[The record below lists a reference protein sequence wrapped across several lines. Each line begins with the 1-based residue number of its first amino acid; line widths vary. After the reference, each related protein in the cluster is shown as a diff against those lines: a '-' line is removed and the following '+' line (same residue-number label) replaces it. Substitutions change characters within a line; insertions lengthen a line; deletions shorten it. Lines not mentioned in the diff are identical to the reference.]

1 MTRRQHDDPPVGS
14 APRDVDGY
22 CAWINKQGWVR
33 DSGNPYTVRTNHDG
47 SKFLA
52 RKFDYFK
59 KGESTDDSREAASDR
74 RQLAEGPL

>member
-14 APRDVDGY
+14 APRDVQGY
-22 CAWINKQGWVR
+22 CTWINTLEWVR
-33 DSGNPYTVRTNHDG
+33 ASGNPFTVRTRNDG
-47 SKFLA
+47 SKYLA
-52 RKFDYFK
+52 RKFDYFR